1 MWHSTYR
8 NTSSLDQNN
17 KAYKSYRHAV
27 YACLQITVN
36 TSGSQVIQDKN
47 KPRNRY
53 NNVHVSLTV
62 DLPVNAKMLKEFMSK
77 SIWEYRFYGN

>member
-1 MWHSTYR
+1 MWHSTYT
-8 NTSSLDQNN
+8 NTSSLDQKN

-47 KPRNRY
+47 KLRNRY
-53 NNVHVSLTV
+53 NNVSLTV
-62 DLPVNAKMLKEFMSK
+62 DLPVNSKMLKEFMSK